1 MKLHLGSVHKNKV
14 VFTLMKIVNLHP
26 ENLMKYVRLLSYYQT
41 WELNTILKFVSK
53 LVQVHMFIQTHV
65 LQLCEFSSLVHREFY
80 GW

>member
-41 WELNTILKFVSK
+41 WELNTIEVALLWSG
-53 LVQVHMFIQTHV
+53 FIQMIV
-65 LQLCEFSSLVHREFY
+65 SPSPSSTRASR
-80 GW
+80 

>member
-41 WELNTILKFVSK
+41 WELNTIGPPQFSDESK
-53 LVQVHMFIQTHV
+53 KIF
-65 LQLCEFSSLVHREFY
+65 
-80 GW
+80 